1 MADRADGGVE
11 VDAPLPPTID
21 GLYVDGWQLWAQET
35 GTTVALSK
43 MILRSFRSPSLN
55 NTIRIL
61 STGKAGGF
69 ELKPERELSVGWR
82 ATGVQSKRSL
92 PPLLKHKAAMRFQG
106 CVGAA
111 GGLKRKGPPTQQRGL
126 RWTSQRDDHPQFR
139 AKTLTYASPNRIGAN
154 RGKDAFDQQ
163 APTQRTL

>member
-1 MADRADGGVE
+1 MPHGDTTTLADRADGGVE

-69 ELKPERELSVGWR
+69 ELKPERENYQLAGAPRVSNQS
-82 ATGVQSKRSL
+82 AHYHHCSNTKQQCDFKGVWE
-92 PPLLKHKAAMRFQG
+92 
-106 CVGAA
+106 
-111 GGLKRKGPPTQQRGL
+111 QREG
-126 RWTSQRDDHPQFR
+126 
-139 AKTLTYASPNRIGAN
+139 
-154 RGKDAFDQQ
+154 
-163 APTQRTL
+163 